1 MTNAVIPDRVISIG
15 PSTFDGCNNLASV
28 FCLGD
33 APADDDEYLFGGNEI
48 AIVFYLPGTTGWGE
62 TFGGRPTALWV
73 PRISDEGLGMQA
85 GRFGFQM
92 DWAAGHAVVVEAC
105 SNVAAPV
112 WLPLATNELA
122 DGTGIF
128 ADEEEANALGR
139 FYRVVPA
146 P

>member
-1 MTNAVIPDRVISIG
+1 
-15 PSTFDGCNNLASV
+15 
-28 FCLGD
+28 
-33 APADDDEYLFGGNEI
+33 
-48 AIVFYLPGTTGWGE
+48 
-62 TFGGRPTALWV
+62 
-73 PRISDEGLGMQA
+73 MQA

-92 DWAAGHAVVVEAC
+92 NWAAGHAVVVEAC
-105 SNVAAPV
+105 TNVAAPV

-128 ADEEEANALGR
+128 ADEEESNPLGR